1 MQTIQTAVQHAAQV
15 AGNLAQSAGQAM
27 YEYWIVG
34 PGVAV
39 ILGIAL
45 RSRIARQW
53 QRMMLALRHTKS
65 LVHANESLVAQLRES
80 EARADDWRERF
91 EDLERRYEAFKDEVE
106 HRHEEFRRKAEAL
119 GEEMAE
125 LGKRMTSAE
134 KKVELLRLDRDDLVT
149 HSRLL
154 TGQMV
159 TAGMQPDYPAP
170 ALRSIIAVPSPT
182 HPPDPGAPH

>member
-1 MQTIQTAVQHAAQV
+1 MQTTQTAVQHAVHA
-15 AGNLAQSAGQAM
+15 AEALAQSAGQAL
-27 YEYWIVG
+27 YDYWLVG
-34 PGVAV
+34 PGVGVLA
-39 ILGIAL
+39 AL
-45 RSRIARQW
+45 AFRSRIARQW

-65 LVHANESLVAQLRES
+65 LMRANDSLVVQLKEA

-134 KKVELLRLDRDDLVT
+134 KKVELLRMDRDDLVT

-159 TAGMQPDYPAP
+159 TAGMQPDYQAP
-170 ALRSIIAVPSPT
+170 ALRSIIAVPSAT
-182 HPPDPGAPH
+182 HPPDADQH